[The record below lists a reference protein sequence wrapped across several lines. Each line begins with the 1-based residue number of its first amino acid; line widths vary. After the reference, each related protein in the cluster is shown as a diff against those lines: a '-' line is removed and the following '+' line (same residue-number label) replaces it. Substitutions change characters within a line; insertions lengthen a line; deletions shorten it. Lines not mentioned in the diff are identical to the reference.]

1 MKCKSPKKKSWH
13 FPEEPKRSYMWGD
26 NSWIEG
32 DTAGM
37 MSFGWVHTLLASL
50 MTSGLYSGWTY
61 QHLGCATSVTQW
73 ALGVSLQNHLCSPQV
88 HERTLPAA
96 LSVPGKHRRWR
107 KRLSLRRGLNAS
119 RYVRGAMTP
128 PSSMSRKYV
137 CHANMCEIQWLQ
149 KGGYKI
155 KRMLYRILQIW
166 RKARPRERIWT
177 EESWGNTS
185 L

>member
-1 MKCKSPKKKSWH
+1 MRRQFLDWRRYCWNDVFRMSSYGAGITNDFWTILRLDLSTPGMCNFGNTVSPRSVA
-13 FPEEPKRSYMWGD
+13 PESP
-26 NSWIEG
+26 
-32 DTAGM
+32 
-37 MSFGWVHTLLASL
+37 VL
-50 MTSGLYSGWTY
+50 
-61 QHLGCATSVTQW
+61 
-73 ALGVSLQNHLCSPQV
+73 PQV
-88 HERTLPAA
+88 HERALPAA

-119 RYVRGAMTP
+119 RYVRGAVAP
-128 PSSMSRKYV
+128 PSSMSRKSV